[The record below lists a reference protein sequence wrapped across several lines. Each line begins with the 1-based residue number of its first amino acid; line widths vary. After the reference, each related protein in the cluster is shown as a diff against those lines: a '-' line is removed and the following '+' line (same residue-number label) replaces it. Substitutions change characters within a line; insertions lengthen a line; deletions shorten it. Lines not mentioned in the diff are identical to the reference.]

1 MGALERRGDT
11 KQGGQRERKG
21 RSSLINWSR
30 HMRDGSNSHEK
41 KGFMKNLY
49 HQTPWSLYANEL
61 KIRAVFIVI
70 FSVEQGII
78 DKE

>member
-1 MGALERRGDT
+1 
-11 KQGGQRERKG
+11 
-21 RSSLINWSR
+21 
-30 HMRDGSNSHEK
+30 MRDGSNSHEK